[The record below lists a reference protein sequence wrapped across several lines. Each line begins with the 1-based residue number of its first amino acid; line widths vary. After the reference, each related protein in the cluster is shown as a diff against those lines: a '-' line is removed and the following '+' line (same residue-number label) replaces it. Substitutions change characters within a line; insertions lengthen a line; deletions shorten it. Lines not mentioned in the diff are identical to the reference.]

1 MNIAIV
7 DDLSSESDALRNILN
22 EYAAIN
28 RLTFAIDI
36 FPSGEDFLRNFS
48 PFSYAVIFMDIYMTG
63 MTGVETAKKVRESDR
78 DTLLVFLTT
87 SGDHRADAFSIH
99 AYDYIEKPTKKDKL
113 FRVMDDIL
121 QNHTTLFSDKLSFIA
136 DGQDYALPY
145 PDILSVVTAQHNY
158 LEIADRFGNTYQP
171 RMTFSTILKELDKD
185 SRFLQINRN
194 ILVNLEQ
201 IEALKDGMCLLKN
214 GASFPIHSKKTK
226 EIEQKWQ
233 NFMFSRIRKNNQERG
248 LHL

>member
-22 EYAAIN
+22 EYAALN
-28 RLTFAIDI
+28 KLTFAIDV
-36 FPSGEDFLRNFS
+36 FPCGEDFLQSFS
-48 PFSYAVIFMDIYMTG
+48 PFSYAVIFLDIYMTG
-63 MTGVETAKKVRESDR
+63 ITGVETAKKVRESDR
-78 DTLLVFLTT
+78 DSLLVFLTT

-99 AYDYIEKPTKKDKL
+99 AYDYIEKPTKRDKL

-121 QNHTTLFSDKLSFIA
+121 ENHTTFFSDKLSFNA
-136 DGQDYALPY
+136 EGQDYALPY
-145 PDILSVVTAQHNY
+145 PDIASVMPAQRNY
-158 LEIADRFGNTYQP
+158 LEIADRFGNLYHS
-171 RMTFSTILKELDKD
+171 RMTFSAIVKELEND
-185 SRFLQINRN
+185 SRFLQINRS

-201 IEALKDGMCLLKN
+201 VEALKDGMCLLKN
-214 GASFPIHSKKTK
+214 NASFPVYSKKTK

-233 NFMFSRIRKNNQERG
+233 NFMFARIRKNNHERG